1 MPGLSI
7 LIIPHSKNWDT
18 PHETAMLIPKSNN
31 TNTSR
36 IVRSPV
42 PKKTV
47 LLVDGDSDR
56 RELVQ
61 TIAVQI

>member
-1 MPGLSI
+1 MMD
-7 LIIPHSKNWDT
+7 LIGSYR
-18 PHETAMLIPKSNN
+18 HETAMLIPKSNN